1 MGNNTLGRIDARIFY
16 RKTGRA
22 KYISHLDLAR
32 CMQRAVKRTGL
43 PVWYTVGFNPRLYL
57 GFALPLPL
65 GQESVCET
73 VDLCLMEDI
82 PFEEVLCRINQALP
96 VGIEGFAIAAPVH
109 KPEAIAWAEYG
120 LRLEAD
126 GCAGEVLREKFER
139 FWGQERVE
147 VEKKTKKGSRRIDLK
162 SGIRLL
168 GLEPESGCLCLRIQ
182 TEAGTSRNINPTLLT
197 DAFIQAEGLES
208 PCVQVLRQAILMED
222 GTSFC

>member
-82 PFEEVLCRINQALP
+82 PF
-96 VGIEGFAIAAPVH
+96 
-109 KPEAIAWAEYG
+109 
-120 LRLEAD
+120 
-126 GCAGEVLREKFER
+126 
-139 FWGQERVE
+139 
-147 VEKKTKKGSRRIDLK
+147 
-162 SGIRLL
+162 
-168 GLEPESGCLCLRIQ
+168 
-182 TEAGTSRNINPTLLT
+182 
-197 DAFIQAEGLES
+197 
-208 PCVQVLRQAILMED
+208 
-222 GTSFC
+222 